1 MQTATD
7 SMFCNVLGEG
17 FESDHGEGG
26 KGMGEEKP
34 RADLEKRV
42 IQLEELYSH
51 QQHLVQQL
59 DEELVKLRSVIEKLE
74 YRHVVQEDRLKW
86 LIDNRLTLDD
96 LPNEKPPHY

>member
-1 MQTATD
+1 
-7 SMFCNVLGEG
+7 
-17 FESDHGEGG
+17 
-26 KGMGEEKP
+26 MGEEIP

-59 DEELVKLRSVIEKLE
+59 EEELVKLRSVIEKLE

-96 LPNEKPPHY
+96 IPNEKPPHY

>member
-1 MQTATD
+1 
-7 SMFCNVLGEG
+7 
-17 FESDHGEGG
+17 
-26 KGMGEEKP
+26 MGEEIP

-74 YRHVVQEDRLKW
+74 YRHVVQDDRLKW

-96 LPNEKPPHY
+96 IPNEKPPHY

>member
-1 MQTATD
+1 
-7 SMFCNVLGEG
+7 
-17 FESDHGEGG
+17 
-26 KGMGEEKP
+26 MGEEIP

-51 QQHLVQQL
+51 QQHLVQHL

-96 LPNEKPPHY
+96 IPNEKPPHY

>member
-1 MQTATD
+1 
-7 SMFCNVLGEG
+7 
-17 FESDHGEGG
+17 
-26 KGMGEEKP
+26 MGEEIP

-96 LPNEKPPHY
+96 IPNEKPPHY

>member
-1 MQTATD
+1 
-7 SMFCNVLGEG
+7 
-17 FESDHGEGG
+17 
-26 KGMGEEKP
+26 MGEEIP

-86 LIDNRLTLDD
+86 LIDNRLTLVDI
-96 LPNEKPPHY
+96 PNEKPPHY

>member
-1 MQTATD
+1 
-7 SMFCNVLGEG
+7 
-17 FESDHGEGG
+17 
-26 KGMGEEKP
+26 MGEEIP

-86 LIDNRLTLDD
+86 LIDNRLPLDD
-96 LPNEKPPHY
+96 IPNEKPPHY

>member
-1 MQTATD
+1 
-7 SMFCNVLGEG
+7 
-17 FESDHGEGG
+17 
-26 KGMGEEKP
+26 MGEEIP

-96 LPNEKPPHY
+96 IPNEKPRHY

>member
-1 MQTATD
+1 
-7 SMFCNVLGEG
+7 
-17 FESDHGEGG
+17 
-26 KGMGEEKP
+26 MGEEIP

-74 YRHVVQEDRLKW
+74 YRHVVQEDRFKW

-96 LPNEKPPHY
+96 IPNEKPPHY

>member
-1 MQTATD
+1 
-7 SMFCNVLGEG
+7 
-17 FESDHGEGG
+17 
-26 KGMGEEKP
+26 MGEEKP

-86 LIDNRLTLDD
+86 LIENRLTLDD
-96 LPNEKPPHY
+96 IPNEKPPHY

>member
-1 MQTATD
+1 
-7 SMFCNVLGEG
+7 
-17 FESDHGEGG
+17 
-26 KGMGEEKP
+26 MGEEIP

-74 YRHVVQEDRLKW
+74 YRLVVQEDRLKW

-96 LPNEKPPHY
+96 IPNEKPPHY

>member
-1 MQTATD
+1 
-7 SMFCNVLGEG
+7 
-17 FESDHGEGG
+17 
-26 KGMGEEKP
+26 MGEEKL

-96 LPNEKPPHY
+96 IPNEKPPHY

>member
-1 MQTATD
+1 
-7 SMFCNVLGEG
+7 
-17 FESDHGEGG
+17 
-26 KGMGEEKP
+26 MGEEKP

>member
-1 MQTATD
+1 
-7 SMFCNVLGEG
+7 
-17 FESDHGEGG
+17 
-26 KGMGEEKP
+26 MGEEIP

-74 YRHVVQEDRLKW
+74 YRHVVQEDRLTW

-96 LPNEKPPHY
+96 IPNEKPPHY

>member
-1 MQTATD
+1 
-7 SMFCNVLGEG
+7 
-17 FESDHGEGG
+17 
-26 KGMGEEKP
+26 MGEEKP

-74 YRHVVQEDRLKW
+74 IGRAHV
-86 LIDNRLTLDD
+86 LT
-96 LPNEKPPHY
+96 PVTQ

>member
-1 MQTATD
+1 
-7 SMFCNVLGEG
+7 
-17 FESDHGEGG
+17 
-26 KGMGEEKP
+26 MGEEKL

-74 YRHVVQEDRLKW
+74 YRHVVQEDRLK
-86 LIDNRLTLDD
+86 
-96 LPNEKPPHY
+96 

>member
-1 MQTATD
+1 
-7 SMFCNVLGEG
+7 
-17 FESDHGEGG
+17 
-26 KGMGEEKP
+26 MGEEIP

-96 LPNEKPPHY
+96 IPNEKPPH

>member
-1 MQTATD
+1 
-7 SMFCNVLGEG
+7 
-17 FESDHGEGG
+17 
-26 KGMGEEKP
+26 MGEEIP

-74 YRHVVQEDRLKW
+74 YRHVFQEDRLKW

-96 LPNEKPPHY
+96 IPNEKPPHY

>member
-1 MQTATD
+1 
-7 SMFCNVLGEG
+7 
-17 FESDHGEGG
+17 
-26 KGMGEEKP
+26 MGEEIP

-42 IQLEELYSH
+42 IQLEEIYSH

-96 LPNEKPPHY
+96 IPNEKPPHY

>member
-1 MQTATD
+1 
-7 SMFCNVLGEG
+7 
-17 FESDHGEGG
+17 
-26 KGMGEEKP
+26 MGEEKP

-96 LPNEKPPHY
+96 IPNEKPPHY

>member
-1 MQTATD
+1 
-7 SMFCNVLGEG
+7 
-17 FESDHGEGG
+17 
-26 KGMGEEKP
+26 MGEEIP

-59 DEELVKLRSVIEKLE
+59 DEELVKLRAVIEKLE

-96 LPNEKPPHY
+96 IPNEKPPH

>member
-1 MQTATD
+1 
-7 SMFCNVLGEG
+7 
-17 FESDHGEGG
+17 
-26 KGMGEEKP
+26 MGEEIP

-86 LIDNRLTLDD
+86 LIDNLSLI
-96 LPNEKPPHY
+96 HI

>member
-1 MQTATD
+1 
-7 SMFCNVLGEG
+7 
-17 FESDHGEGG
+17 
-26 KGMGEEKP
+26 MGEEIP

-59 DEELVKLRSVIEKLE
+59 DEDLVKLRSVIEKLE

-96 LPNEKPPHY
+96 IPNEKPPHY

>member
-1 MQTATD
+1 
-7 SMFCNVLGEG
+7 
-17 FESDHGEGG
+17 
-26 KGMGEEKP
+26 MGEEIP

-74 YRHVVQEDRLKW
+74 YQHVVQEDRLKW

-96 LPNEKPPHY
+96 IPNEKPPHY

>member
-1 MQTATD
+1 
-7 SMFCNVLGEG
+7 
-17 FESDHGEGG
+17 
-26 KGMGEEKP
+26 MGEEIP

>member
-1 MQTATD
+1 MEKG
-7 SMFCNVLGEG
+7 N
-17 FESDHGEGG
+17 
-26 KGMGEEKP
+26 GMGEEKP
-34 RADLEKRV
+34 RVDLEKRV

-96 LPNEKPPHY
+96 IPNEKPPHY